1 MTELTDA
8 ALVEQCRAGDKS
20 AYGRLVMRHQLRV
33 QRVLQAVLPYSEVDD
48 VVQEAFL
55 EAYLNL
61 GKLRQPERFRA
72 WLCGIGINL
81 AKMRWRR
88 MRWLVSLEMAV
99 SLPSPQPLPERLV
112 EQQETEQ
119 RLYDAISDLPP
130 AEREALLLVYRDGF
144 SQRETAEQLGI
155 SLSAV
160 KVRVHR
166 GRNRLRSALAIPM
179 EVQMREIMIHDILAV
194 KVDPNADLPDDDE
207 VETMEKSELD
217 ALWRSL
223 SEHHIVILKEKDADR
238 YLPIWIG
245 PSEAQLIMWKLQ
257 EKEVKRPLVFDLTR
271 TLMDLGRL
279 TLENVVVSRLH
290 ENVFYGS
297 LNIRKNGTVH
307 EVDCR
312 PSDAIN
318 LAVRQNAP
326 IFVADEVM
334 EAAGT
339 LPDEDGIYRFECS
352 PSRPGLSWH
361 SLLREET
368 SQAGK

>member
-20 AYGRLVMRHQLRV
+20 AYGRLMMRHQNRV
-33 QRVLQAVLPYSEVDD
+33 RRVLQAVLPNSGEADD
-48 VVQEAFL
+48 VMQEAFL
-55 EAYLNL
+55 EAYLGLSNQ
-61 GKLRQPERFRA
+61 RQPERFRA
-72 WLCGIGINL
+72 WVCGIGLNL
-81 AKMRWRR
+81 AKMRRR
-88 MRWLVSLEMAV
+88 RKRWLVNWETAV
-99 SLPSPQPLPERLV
+99 CLPSPQPTPERIA
-112 EQQETEQ
+112 EQHETEQ
-119 RLYDAISDLPP
+119 RLYAAIRDLPP

-144 SQRETAEQLGI
+144 SHQETAEQLGI

-166 GRNRLRSALAIPM
+166 GRNRLRSTLVPM

-194 KVDPNADLPDDDE
+194 KVDPNANLPNDEE

-223 SEHHIVILKEKDADR
+223 TEHHIVILKEKEADR

-245 PSEAQLIMWKLQ
+245 LSEAQLIVWKLQ

-271 TLMDLGRL
+271 TLMDLGSL
-279 TLENVVVSRLH
+279 KLENIIISRLH
-290 ENVFYGS
+290 ENVFFGS
-297 LNIRKNGTVH
+297 LNIRKNGTIH

-318 LAVRQNAP
+318 LAVRQNVP
-326 IFVADEVM
+326 MFVAEEVM
-334 EAAGT
+334 DAAGT
-339 LPDEDGIYRFECS
+339 QPDEDNVYRFEFS
-352 PSRPGLSWH
+352 PTRPGMGWY
-361 SLLREET
+361 SLLKEEEST
-368 SQAGK
+368 LEK